1 MNLLH
6 GKSGLIFGVANE
18 RSYGWHIAKALID
31 NGAHCSFGVMPGQK
45 MEARARLAIEAL
57 ELREEWVVPC
67 NCAED
72 EDLGRIFE
80 AYGRDHDRLDF
91 VIHSIAFADKQY
103 LVPGKFV
110 DTSRE
115 VFMTALDISVFSL
128 ITMARLAREQM
139 SRGGGGAILAMTYI
153 GSQKAVPGYNV
164 MGVAKAALESTVRYL
179 ALELG
184 PDNIRANS
192 LSGGPLKTLAS
203 AGIKG
208 FKQLL
213 NHDARRAPLQRNV
226 AGSEVGGTAAYLVS
240 DLATGVTGETLHVDC
255 GAHIAGF

>member
-1 MNLLH
+1 MNLLR

-31 NGAHCSFGVMPGQK
+31 HGAQCSFGVMPGPK

-57 ELREEWVVPC
+57 ELREEWIRPC

-72 EDLGRIFE
+72 EDLHGIFE
-80 AYGRDHDRLDF
+80 SYGRDHDRLDF
-91 VIHSIAFADKQY
+91 VIHSIAFADRQY

-110 DTSRE
+110 DTPRE
-115 VFMTALDISVFSL
+115 AFMTALDISVYSL

-139 SRGGGGAILAMTYI
+139 KQCGGGSMLAMTYI
-153 GSQKAVPGYNV
+153 GSQRAVPGYNV

-179 ALELG
+179 ALDLG
-184 PDNIRANS
+184 PDNIRVNS
-192 LSGGPLKTLAS
+192 ISGGPLKTLAS

-208 FKQLL
+208 FKQMLS
-213 NHDARRAPLQRNV
+213 HDAKRSPMQRNV
-226 AGSEVGGTAAYLVS
+226 IGPEVGGTAAYLVS
-240 DLATGVTGETLHVDC
+240 DLGSGVTGETLHVDC